1 MQRLKEEVKRL
12 KMQCID
18 KARYEQWS
26 HEQVTEWILSLDNG
40 RYNKY
45 EKILRKTLKEEE
57 VDGETLQ
64 DVDGAD
70 LKRWGITKM
79 KDFKF
84 LQREITKLVAGKA
97 KPGASMDV
105 NALANEGANT
115 APAAFV

>member
-45 EKILRKTLKEEE
+45 EKILRKTLKEE
-57 VDGETLQ
+57 

-97 KPGASMDV
+97 EPGASMDV